1 MSQRISDV
9 ETVIV
14 PAVDPVPERPAA
26 QASRKRPRRSLW
38 RRMIDAKWLYL
49 MLLPGLIH
57 LALFKLAPV
66 SALVIA
72 FQNFSTFLGISKS
85 PWVGFDN
92 FVAFVN
98 DPNIGRLVLNT
109 VILAA
114 LVLFI
119 SFPIPIIFALML
131 NEVRLRWFRK
141 SVQTLSFVPYFVSS
155 AVLVSIMYTLL
166 SPSGGVVNGVIQAL
180 GGTPVS
186 FFTEPEWFRPLY
198 TTMQVWQNFGY
209 SVIIYVAAMASI
221 DPALYEAAELDGA
234 GRWRKMTSVTL
245 PGISTMISVLLIL
258 NVGQILTVDLDKIL
272 LMYNPSVYETADV
285 IQTYVYRLAF
295 ASDGFP
301 NYSYAAAVG
310 LIQGVIAFILVVMAN
325 RLSQRFS
332 DSRVF

>member
-1 MSQRISDV
+1 MSQIIAKPPQVSALD
-9 ETVIV
+9 
-14 PAVDPVPERPAA
+14 AQPEKAKPGRV
-26 QASRKRPRRSLW
+26 KPRRSLW
-38 RRMIDAKWLYL
+38 RRMVAARWLYV
-49 MLLPGLIH
+49 LLIPGLIH
-57 LALFKLAPV
+57 LVLFKLAPV

-72 FQNFSTFLGISKS
+72 FQDFSTFLGISGS
-85 PWVGFDN
+85 PWVGFQN
-92 FVAFVN
+92 FINFFN

-114 LVLFI
+114 LVLFV
-119 SFPIPIIFALML
+119 SFPIPIIFALLL

-166 SPSGGVVNGVIQAL
+166 SPSGGVINSIIESL
-180 GGTPVS
+180 GGTAIS
-186 FFTEPEWFRPLY
+186 FFTEPAWFRPLY

-234 GRWRKMTSVTL
+234 GRWRKMFSVTL

-295 ASDGFP
+295 ASEGFP
-301 NYSYAAAVG
+301 DYSYAAAVG
-310 LIQGVIAFILVVMAN
+310 LIQGLIAFVLVVVTN
-325 RLSQRFS
+325 RASQRFS

>member
-1 MSQRISDV
+1 MSHITA
-9 ETVIV
+9 E
-14 PAVDPVPERPAA
+14 PAQELAA
-26 QASRKRPRRSLW
+26 EAQLEKASARKVKPRKSLW
-38 RRMIDAKWLYL
+38 RRMVAARWLYV
-49 MLLPGLIH
+49 MLVPGLIH
-57 LALFKLAPV
+57 LVLFKLAPV

-72 FQNFSTFLGISKS
+72 FQDFSTFLGISGS
-85 PWVGFDN
+85 PWVGFQN
-92 FVAFVN
+92 FIDFFN
-98 DPNIGRLVLNT
+98 DPNIGRLVANT

-114 LVLFI
+114 LVLFV
-119 SFPIPIIFALML
+119 SFPIPIIFALLL

-166 SPSGGVVNGVIQAL
+166 SPSGGVINGIIESL
-180 GGTPVS
+180 GGTAIS
-186 FFTEPEWFRPLY
+186 FFTEPAWFRPLY

-234 GRWRKMTSVTL
+234 GRWRKMFSVTL

-301 NYSYAAAVG
+301 DYSYAAAVG
-310 LIQGVIAFILVVMAN
+310 LIQGLIAFVLVVVTNKA
-325 RLSQRFS
+325 SQRFS

>member
-1 MSQRISDV
+1 MSQTTADV
-9 ETVIV
+9 KTPAV
-14 PAVDPVPERPAA
+14 PAGR
-26 QASRKRPRRSLW
+26 RPRARRGPSLW
-38 RRMIDAKWLYL
+38 RRMVAARWLYL

-72 FQNFSTFLGISKS
+72 FQDFSSFLGIGGS
-85 PWVGFDN
+85 PWVGFQN
-92 FVAFVN
+92 FVDFFN
-98 DPNIGRLVLNT
+98 DPAVGRLVVNT
-109 VILAA
+109 VILAV
-114 LVLFI
+114 LVLFV
-119 SFPIPIIFALML
+119 SFPIPIAFALLL

-166 SPSGGVVNGVIQAL
+166 SPSGGVVNIVIEAF
-180 GGTPVS
+180 GGSAVS

-198 TTMQVWQNFGY
+198 TTMHVWQNFGY
-209 SVIIYVAAMASI
+209 SVIIYVAAMSSI

-234 GRWRKMTSVTL
+234 GRWRKMFSVTL
-245 PGISTMISVLLIL
+245 PGISTMIAVMLIL

-301 NYSYAAAVG
+301 DYSYAAAVG
-310 LIQGVIAFILVVMAN
+310 LIQGLIAFVLVVATN
-325 RLSQRFS
+325 RASRRFS